1 LGLSPVDPDPAASVL
16 VLRPGQERFEIL
28 MVHRHSRGF
37 FGCLVVFPGGGVDPI
52 DRSDLAATLVD
63 GVSDDHGYRSAALRE
78 LAEETGLLV
87 TTGGVRESP
96 DLRGD
101 ELFEYVSGADIVLA
115 GESLVL
121 VSRWV
126 TPEFAPRRF
135 DTRFYLLAAEEPP
148 SVRLDA
154 EELVDYAWV
163 TPEAALDR
171 YEIGEWPMFSPTLA
185 HLHWLSRRSSIS
197 DAVASARGADGRTL
211 NEPTRADDGALIAIH
226 LPLESTQ

>member
-1 LGLSPVDPDPAASVL
+1 MGLSPVDPDPAASII
-16 VLRPGQERFEIL
+16 VLRPCQERFEIL
-28 MVHRHSRGF
+28 MVQRHSRGF
-37 FGCLVVFPGGGVDPI
+37 FGSLVVFPGGGVDPI

-63 GVSDDHGYRSAALRE
+63 GDNEDHDHRSAALRE
-78 LAEETGLLV
+78 LAEETGLLAAR
-87 TTGGVRESP
+87 GGIRRSP

-101 ELFEYVSGADIVLA
+101 ELFEYVGAAGVVLA

-135 DTRFYLLAAEEPP
+135 DTRFYLLAVEETPT
-148 SVRLDA
+148 VRLDS
-154 EELVDYAWV
+154 EELVRYAWA

-171 YEIGEWPMFSPTLA
+171 YESGEWPMIHPTLA
-185 HLHWLSRRSSIS
+185 HLRWLSRRSSIS

-211 NEPTRADDGALIAIH
+211 IEPTRAEDGALIAIS
-226 LPLESTQ
+226 LPVES